1 MRKTADRVRHA
12 LSFEI
17 IALVIVTPLGA
28 LVFDKPISDVGVVAL
43 VGATVATL
51 WNYAYNLAFDII
63 LNRLTGTTLKTLP
76 ARIVHAL
83 IFETGMLALLLP
95 FFAWYLQIG
104 LWEAFVMDLS
114 FAIFYLVY
122 TFVFNWAYDR
132 LFPLPEWSETQASVS

>member
-1 MRKTADRVRHA
+1 MRKTADRIRHA

-17 IALVIVTPLGA
+17 IALFIITPLGA
-28 LVFDKPISDVGVVAL
+28 MAFDKPIADVGVVAL

-51 WNYAYNLAFDII
+51 WNYGYNLAFDI
-63 LNRLTGTTLKTLP
+63 LLDRFTGTTLKSL
-76 ARIVHAL
+76 RIRFLHAFM
-83 IFETGMLALLLP
+83 FEIGMLALLLP

-122 TFVFNWAYDR
+122 AFVFNWGYDR
-132 LFPLPEWSETQASVS
+132 LFPLPEWSEAQHSVS